1 MGNHVTRWAAVP
13 GCLLAF
19 RVTRVI
25 KHKYSCPSSLAVGT
39 PGFCW
44 HMVDGLEL
52 VAGRVVTE
60 VCLCVW
66 IYQHV
71 WWKCMYFGH
80 RYTNSLMT
88 FFFLLLRCYV
98 SSVDRVVNWP
108 KWILI
113 KSRYPACNVNVLP
126 GHRIILLPRME
137 QLNWC
142 NGTFVFLEGGQRY
155 FDEPFCTR
163 YRAVNIPI
171 LCIQAASISGQSICI
186 CSVCRWLVWS
196 GFPQKW
202 SNRGPRLLL
211 HLQPTACC

>member
-1 MGNHVTRWAAVP
+1 
-13 GCLLAF
+13 
-19 RVTRVI
+19 
-25 KHKYSCPSSLAVGT
+25 
-39 PGFCW
+39 
-44 HMVDGLEL
+44 
-52 VAGRVVTE
+52 
-60 VCLCVW
+60 
-66 IYQHV
+66 
-71 WWKCMYFGH
+71 MYFGH

-171 LCIQAASISGQSICI
+171 LCIQAASISNLFASALFVGGLSDPGSHRSGQTEDP
-186 CSVCRWLVWS
+186 
-196 GFPQKW
+196 GF
-202 SNRGPRLLL
+202 SFIFNLPR
-211 HLQPTACC
+211 AASYS

>member
-1 MGNHVTRWAAVP
+1 MGWNLSQDVW
-13 GCLLAF
+13 LLKCTCVSGSISVFDGSAC
-19 RVTRVI
+19 T
-25 KHKYSCPSSLAVGT
+25 LDTDT
-39 PGFCW
+39 PT
-44 HMVDGLEL
+44 D
-52 VAGRVVTE
+52 
-60 VCLCVW
+60 
-66 IYQHV
+66 
-71 WWKCMYFGH
+71 WWP
-80 RYTNSLMT
+80 
-88 FFFLLLRCYV
+88 FFPLLRCYV

-126 GHRIILLPRME
+126 GHRIILLPHME

-163 YRAVNIPI
+163 YRAVNIQI
-171 LCIQAASISGQSICI
+171 LCIQAASISGQSMCI
-186 CSVCRWLVWS
+186 CSVCRWPVWY